1 MKIRITLMLIAL
13 LGFVQ
18 RFQAQNPNDNTVYKW
33 FQVQEKATFPGG
45 ETALDE
51 YIKSNISIP
60 EIAYDS
66 AENGTVVVKFIVEK
80 NGSLSKLE
88 IASMR
93 KIGFGVEKATLK
105 LFKGLPKWEPAI
117 VNDAP
122 CRMEFQKP
130 VRYTFR

>member
-1 MKIRITLMLIAL
+1 MNTRIILTIAIVVGL
-13 LGFVQ
+13 STSF
-18 RFQAQNPNDNTVYKW
+18 RAQNPNDNTVYKW

-66 AENGTVVVKFIVEK
+66 AENGAVVVKFIVEK

-105 LFKGLPKWEPAI
+105 LFKGMPKWEPAI